1 MALNDYKR
9 NERTKQVN
17 GGPNKVRGLEKI
29 EKLISGGD
37 VYLAPESKAV
47 SITEHAKDI
56 QPIYCRY
63 PQDL

>member
-29 EKLISGGD
+29 EKLISGGGT
-37 VYLAPESKAV
+37 LFG
-47 SITEHAKDI
+47 T
-56 QPIYCRY
+56 
-63 PQDL
+63 